1 MKKKTLYESPEAEI
15 VLLSEKDVVTTSNGI
30 GADGGNNEGEWTESG
45 SNRTSHTSYFINS
58 KYSSYPNY

>member
-1 MKKKTLYESPEAEI
+1 MKSTQSYESPEAEI
-15 VLLSEKDVVTTSNGI
+15 VLLSKLDVVTASNGI